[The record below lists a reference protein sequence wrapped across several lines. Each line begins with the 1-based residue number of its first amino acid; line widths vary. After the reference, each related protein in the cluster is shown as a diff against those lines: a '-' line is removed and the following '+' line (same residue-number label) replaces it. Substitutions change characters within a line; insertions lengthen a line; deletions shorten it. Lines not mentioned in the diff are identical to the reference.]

1 VLKRLRL
8 LLIAFVVL
16 PQTCHP
22 QLLAD
27 QRSAADD
34 NPVFRPPFVLKLRID
49 GQHFYEEKFK
59 PIPYVADGAVYLF
72 SGEAFGINL
81 RTTGN
86 QVAGVVYQPEIAK
99 AEVGFEFKQ
108 QQGPTGPVMVLIIR
122 NALKRTVLLD
132 ALMTV
137 PGEKDPLRTDV
148 LPVEPGRSNTESWP
162 HPIVQLMLRNFRF
175 SEKPKGETETVDPKI
190 GASNRPKQ

>member
-99 AEVGFEFKQ
+99 ADIGFEFKQ
-108 QQGPTGPVMVLIIR
+108 QQEPTGMVLIIR
-122 NALKRTVLLD
+122 NFLKRKVLLD

-137 PGEKDPLRTDV
+137 PRDKNVLRTDV
-148 LPVEPGRSNTESWP
+148 LPIEPGRRVP
-162 HPIVQLMLRNFRF
+162 HPSRTFA
-175 SEKPKGETETVDPKI
+175 KGGIHGP
-190 GASNRPKQ
+190 